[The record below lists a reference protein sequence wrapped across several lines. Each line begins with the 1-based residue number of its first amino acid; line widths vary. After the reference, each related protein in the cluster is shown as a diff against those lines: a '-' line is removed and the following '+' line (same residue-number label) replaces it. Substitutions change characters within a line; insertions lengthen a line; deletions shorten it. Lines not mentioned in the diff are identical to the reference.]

1 MSYCAE
7 NFSGIPLPIHFK
19 TFQNTK
25 AFGSLF
31 FPSPHPPLCTPYS
44 FKTKLLVVLQ
54 IIHAVLCLCAFASII
69 FSVHILEHLVC
80 KGCSFPLVYM
90 ANSYTSFKFLY
101 KMSLP
106 QCKEFLDFLRH
117 T

>member
-31 FPSPHPPLCTPYS
+31 SHLPILHF
-44 FKTKLLVVLQ
+44 VL
-54 IIHAVLCLCAFASII
+54 
-69 FSVHILEHLVC
+69 HILL
-80 KGCSFPLVYM
+80 KLNYW
-90 ANSYTSFKFLY
+90 
-101 KMSLP
+101 
-106 QCKEFLDFLRH
+106 
-117 T
+117 